1 MPSKVVQHST
11 AENMFWGITHQLR
24 MKGTSWPVLESIS
37 KQLKRGQNYVRG
49 LQVVTLQR
57 FLFIIS
63 FFYNGFGHTHTVIWH
78 FTLKVRSVIYVIYD
92 IFPLKVRSGAQV
104 LTVSNPKGSSF
115 KKKRGEQGICKNLW
129 KSQWEFSSTNTHS
142 SKYAAFAHRSFNPTI
157 YQYIRYQ
164 NIKQQTGQW

>member
-1 MPSKVVQHST
+1 MPSKVVQDNI
-11 AENMFWGITHQLR
+11 AENMFWWITHQLR

-57 FLFIIS
+57 FLFLIS

-115 KKKRGEQGICKNLW
+115 KKKRGEQGICERVNESFLLQKTLIH
-129 KSQWEFSSTNTHS
+129 QNTQCLLIGHLTQ
-142 SKYAAFAHRSFNPTI
+142 P
-157 YQYIRYQ
+157 YIRYQ
-164 NIKQQTGQW
+164 NIKQQNSHW